1 MAEDDNFF
9 SRWSRRKV
17 QKQAGEAVPEAPVAP
32 VPSAAT
38 TAAPKAVPPLS
49 TGATQVA
56 VPAGAAPAQGDTPP
70 AAQEKAPPPSLEDV
84 ARLTK
89 DSDFSRFVA
98 KDVSPDVRNAAMKKL
113 FADPH
118 FNVMD
123 GLDIYI
129 DDYSIPSPMSKDFAR
144 TLASAKFMKLFD
156 EPEQTEQKVQAP
168 TPGQASAQNSAQT
181 QTPAQAPAAEP
192 GIAVDPSKEPPAANC
207 QPQPAKAGVADP
219 VDTATAPDTPT
230 SSSAP

>member
-1 MAEDDNFF
+1 MADDDNFF

-17 QKQAGEAVPEAPVAP
+17 QKQAGEVLPEVPFAGVSGAEPN
-32 VPSAAT
+32 
-38 TAAPKAVPPLS
+38 AAPKAAHPLPAS
-49 TGATQVA
+49 TTRAA
-56 VPAGAAPAQGDTPP
+56 VPAEAAPAQGDNPP
-70 AAQEKAPPPSLEDV
+70 AAQEKAPPPTLADV
-84 ARLTK
+84 AKLTK
-89 DSDFSRFVA
+89 DSDFSRFVG

-156 EPEQTEQKVQAP
+156 EPEKTDQTIRTDQPGQDAP
-168 TPGQASAQNSAQT
+168 TLPAESAS
-181 QTPAQAPAAEP
+181 
-192 GIAVDPSKEPPAANC
+192 
-207 QPQPAKAGVADP
+207 VADP
-219 VDTATAPDTPT
+219 APGTAAQQSLDAPTATLESTRSGDAEPPPSTPSPVAP
-230 SSSAP
+230 

>member
-1 MAEDDNFF
+1 M
-9 SRWSRRKV
+9 
-17 QKQAGEAVPEAPVAP
+17 
-32 VPSAAT
+32 
-38 TAAPKAVPPLS
+38 
-49 TGATQVA
+49 
-56 VPAGAAPAQGDTPP
+56 PAGAAPAQGDTPP

-168 TPGQASAQNSAQT
+168 TPGQASAQNSAQA
-181 QTPAQAPAAEP
+181 QTPAQAQAPAAEP
-192 GIAVDPSKEPPAANC
+192 GFEEDPAKEPQDSNR
-207 QPQPAKAGVADP
+207 QPQPAKAGVAGP

>member
-1 MAEDDNFF
+1 MADDDNFF

-17 QKQAGEAVPEAPVAP
+17 QKQGGEALPEVPVAP

-38 TAAPKAVPPLS
+38 TAAPKAAPPLS
-49 TGATQVA
+49 AGATQVA
-56 VPAGAAPAQGDTPP
+56 VPAGAAPAQDDTPP
-70 AAQEKAPPPSLEDV
+70 ATQEKAPPPTLADV
-84 ARLTK
+84 AKLTK
-89 DSDFSRFVA
+89 DSDFSRFVGG
-98 KDVSPDVRNAAMKKL
+98 DVSPDVRNAAMKKL

-156 EPEQTEQKVQAP
+156 EPEQTEKK
-168 TPGQASAQNSAQT
+168 T
-181 QTPAQAPAAEP
+181 
-192 GIAVDPSKEPPAANC
+192 
-207 QPQPAKAGVADP
+207 QPQAGVAGAEPAQPTGPQDSQDLQVLQDLQDAKAP
-219 VDTATAPDTPT
+219 EGASLPTRSGTAEPFSAAHTPT
-230 SSSAP
+230 PSSPAP

>member
-1 MAEDDNFF
+1 MADDDNFF

-17 QKQAGEAVPEAPVAP
+17 QKQAGEWVAETPAARPPVAVP
-32 VPSAAT
+32 
-38 TAAPKAVPPLS
+38 TAAPTAAPVG
-49 TGATQVA
+49 TA
-56 VPAGAAPAQGDTPP
+56 AAPAVVPAPADGSQGEPP
-70 AAQEKAPPPSLEDV
+70 AAAQEKTPPPTLEDV

-89 DSDFSRFVA
+89 DSDFSRFVG

-156 EPEQTEQKVQAP
+156 EPEQTQ
-168 TPGQASAQNSAQT
+168 
-181 QTPAQAPAAEP
+181 
-192 GIAVDPSKEPPAANC
+192 PPAGPSGPTNRAEAASPDPEPTRPEP
-207 QPQPAKAGVADP
+207 QPQPATDHMARP
-219 VDTATAPDTPT
+219 DTAPDTTPNTAPDTPT